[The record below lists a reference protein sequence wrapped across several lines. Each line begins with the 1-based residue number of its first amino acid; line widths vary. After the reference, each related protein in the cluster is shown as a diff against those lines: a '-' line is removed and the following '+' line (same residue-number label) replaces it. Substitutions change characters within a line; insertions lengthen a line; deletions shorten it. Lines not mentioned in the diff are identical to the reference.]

1 MQVKNISSPMCA
13 VNDRGQMTVF
23 LPPLVSEPKDPVVQP
38 YMGNSVILIKNK
50 KEACILSDLS
60 SETMIAF
67 HRASKCLVVEMEQG
81 SASRHLEDGEHL
93 SQHEDEI
100 TKAFTRL
107 YEADIVL
114 NSETRK

>member
-1 MQVKNISSPMCA
+1 MQVMNISSPMCA
-13 VNDRGQMTVF
+13 VNGRGQMTVF

-50 KEACILSDLS
+50 KEACILSDLPV
-60 SETMIAF
+60 ETMTAF
-67 HRASKCLVVEMEQG
+67 QRASKCLVVEMEQG
-81 SASRHLEDGEHL
+81 SASRRIEEGDHL
-93 SQHEDEI
+93 SQDEEEI

-114 NSETRK
+114 NPEKKK